1 MDEIENSFL
10 GKGWAFPPT
19 FKKNSG
25 DIEMSTEYVD
35 IKESLEIYF
44 GTRLGERIMRSDY
57 GSVIHELFFKSSNNS
72 NLSSVELSLERNL
85 REFEPRIIVESVKAE
100 RLDVDGGL
108 INFNVYYIVRS
119 TNIRDNIVFPFYIN
133 EGTNLSLIHI

>member
-19 FKKNSG
+19 FNKNRA

-57 GSVIHELFFKSSNNS
+57 GSVIHELFFQSSNNS
-72 NLSSVELSLERNL
+72 SLRSVEVSLETNL
-85 REFEPRIIVESVKAE
+85 RQFEPRIIVQSVKAE

-108 INFNVYYIVRS
+108 INFKIDYVVRA

-133 EGTNLSLIHI
+133 EGTNIK

>member
-57 GSVIHELFFKSSNNS
+57 GSVIHELFFQSSNNS
-72 NLSSVELSLERNL
+72 SLRSVEVSLETNL
-85 REFEPRIIVESVKAE
+85 RQFEPRIIVQSVKAE

-108 INFNVYYIVRS
+108 INFKIDYVVRA

-133 EGTNLSLIHI
+133 EGTNIK

>member
-72 NLSSVELSLERNL
+72 SLRSVELSLERNL
-85 REFEPRIIVESVKAE
+85 RQFEPRIIVESVKAE

-108 INFNVYYIVRS
+108 INFNVNYVVRS

-133 EGTNLSLIHI
+133 EGTNIK